1 MLYWA
6 KIYSSINIE
15 MPFKPE
21 RNIVDQL
28 KSTAVRTDRKIKIK
42 NDVIRPNVEY
52 DINNMLNSTDALP
65 QHSDLL
71 NPSDQPDQSDPSD
84 QSDPLDQSDCVD
96 EVSCFL
102 SKIQNKYSGN
112 AEQKHLNQL
121 YDIGILVVNKNF
133 NQKKLISKISK
144 IIEERS
150 HDPIK
155 RIKDMKKK
163 SLIGALKK
171 GIDDAMSEEYRCAYD
186 LSNTYQYD
194 KEKLKKRA
202 RIDRVL
208 DNF

>member
-1 MLYWA
+1 M
-6 KIYSSINIE
+6 S
-15 MPFKPE
+15 FKPE
-21 RNIVDQL
+21 RNIADQS

-42 NDVIRPNVEY
+42 NDVEY

-65 QHSDLL
+65 QHSDPP
-71 NPSDQPDQSDPSD
+71 NPYDLCDPCDSLDLCDPSD
-84 QSDPLDQSDCVD
+84 QTDCVD

-112 AEQKHLNQL
+112 AEQKHLNQM

-133 NQKKLISKISK
+133 NQKKLISKITK